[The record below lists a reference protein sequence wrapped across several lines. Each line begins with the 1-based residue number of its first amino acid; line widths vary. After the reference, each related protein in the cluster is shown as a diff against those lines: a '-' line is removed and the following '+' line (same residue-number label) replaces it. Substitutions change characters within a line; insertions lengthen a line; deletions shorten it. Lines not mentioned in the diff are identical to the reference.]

1 MSDNKDYMG
10 SICEIVAELSAL
22 MDTAYVQYSAC
33 VDAILRDEL
42 TDVVQIEKIMD
53 GLCDFGDDER
63 FLELYKRLCRHIYR
77 RYPQLVGEHIYWVW
91 RQVRAE
97 VEAEEAALSDP
108 EQEMK
113 QK

>member
-1 MSDNKDYMG
+1 MSENKDFVS
-10 SICEIVAELSAL
+10 SISGIVAELSAL
-22 MDTAYVQYSAC
+22 MDTAYVQYSSC

-42 TDVVQIEKIMD
+42 TDIVRIEKIMD

-97 VEAEEAALSDP
+97 VEAEDAALSDP

>member
-1 MSDNKDYMG
+1 MSDSKDFMG
-10 SICEIVAELSAL
+10 SISGIMAELNAL
-22 MDTAYVQYSAC
+22 MDAAYVQYSSC
-33 VDAILRDEL
+33 VDAIVRNEL
-42 TDVVQIEKIMD
+42 TDIVQIEKVMD

-97 VEAEEAALSDP
+97 VEDEDKRGESDVCS
-108 EQEMK
+108 
-113 QK
+113 